1 MSEIVRQKGPW
12 TYRLLVWGA
21 TVALAVLCFWLL
33 GFVLVDIGTW
43 PGPDYEQFERKMLDQ
58 GLVAEAEG
66 LEKEIAETHRDIER
80 DTKRQQVLRDS
91 TQEAQRTMNQ
101 LLDFQRLGIEKGVTP
116 SAEEQQA
123 LAASQR
129 TFLDNQQ
136 RYQELN
142 QQIAKHEER
151 RDVLEGKQREA
162 QTRLDA
168 ARKPIQAEFNGL
180 SEQHRWKM
188 AALKLGVLLPLLLV
202 AVALFLKWR
211 NAIYAP
217 AIYAFGAAVVVRV
230 GLVMHEY
237 FPTRSFKYILIVVTL
252 LVVLRVLVYLVRLVA
267 YPKRDWLLRQYR
279 EAYERFLCPVC
290 EYPIRRGPLKYLF
303 WTRRTA
309 KRLPQL
315 ATASSAEEE
324 AYTCPTCATRLYEEC
339 SSCHAQ
345 RHTLLPACQHCG
357 ATRPLDD
364 ILSNGKTGRLHREP
378 S

>member
-1 MSEIVRQKGPW
+1 MSEAVRQKGPW
-12 TYRLLVWGA
+12 TYRLLVWGSA
-21 TVALAVLCFWLL
+21 VALGVLCFWLL
-33 GFVLVDIGTW
+33 GFVLGDIGTW
-43 PGPDYEQFERKMLDQ
+43 PGPDYQQLEQKMLDQ
-58 GLVAEAEG
+58 GLVAETEG
-66 LEKEIAETHRDIER
+66 LEKEIIETRRAIER

-101 LLDFQRLGIEKGVTP
+101 LLEFQRLGIEKGVTP

-136 RYQELN
+136 RYQKLN
-142 QQIAKHEER
+142 QQIAETEER
-151 RDVLEGKQREA
+151 RDGLESKQRETQA
-162 QTRLDA
+162 RLDA
-168 ARKPIQAEFNGL
+168 ARKPVQAEFERL
-180 SEQHRWKM
+180 LERHRWKM
-188 AALKLGVLLPLLLV
+188 AALKLAVLLPLLLV

-211 NAIYAP
+211 TSIYAP

-230 GLVMHEY
+230 ALVMHEY
-237 FPTRSFKYILIVVTL
+237 FPTRSFKYILIGAAL
-252 LVVLRVLVYLVRLVA
+252 LLVLRVLVYLVRLVA

-339 SSCHAQ
+339 PTCHAQ

-357 ATRPLDD
+357 ATRSLEE
-364 ILSNGKTGRLHREP
+364 IALAARQ
-378 S
+378 